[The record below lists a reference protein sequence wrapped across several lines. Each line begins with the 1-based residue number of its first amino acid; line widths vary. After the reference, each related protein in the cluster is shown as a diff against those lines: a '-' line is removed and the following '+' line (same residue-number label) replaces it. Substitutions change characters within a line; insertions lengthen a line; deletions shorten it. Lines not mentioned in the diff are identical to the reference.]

1 MTNATRLTKRIR
13 AKSLNRILIPSL
25 MHDIR
30 KLEKCN
36 GPVKVLITSCK
47 SEQLWQAMSGRVNGK
62 VQYCQLWELLLKR
75 INSLFI
81 LRFPSLIS
89 LSLTAL
95 RRANSSS
102 SWTCWTRTS
111 CRTCRE
117 KAWSCSAA
125 STNHWSTV
133 LGSTSKTRAVPRMPQ
148 PSARHAMTRTDEV
161 DGGMLAMQERAE
173 GLEIG

>member
-81 LRFPSLIS
+81 LRF
-89 LSLTAL
+89 L
-95 RRANSSS
+95 RLPCAAYIHDHGG
-102 SWTCWTRTS
+102 
-111 CRTCRE
+111 
-117 KAWSCSAA
+117 KADIPTLDDFLCQETTQWSGLGVIDILAA
-125 STNHWSTV
+125 
-133 LGSTSKTRAVPRMPQ
+133 
-148 PSARHAMTRTDEV
+148 
-161 DGGMLAMQERAE
+161 
-173 GLEIG
+173 